1 MAAQV
6 VLAAPLAP
14 VVLTV
19 PLVLPL
25 PAVRLALVLVL
36 LAPVVLPL
44 RLDLAVRY
52 HPKAVRKAP
61 WGPGRAGFIYY
72 PRARKSN

>member
-1 MAAQV
+1 VAAQ
-6 VLAAPLAP
+6 

-25 PAVRLALVLVL
+25 PAVRLVLVL